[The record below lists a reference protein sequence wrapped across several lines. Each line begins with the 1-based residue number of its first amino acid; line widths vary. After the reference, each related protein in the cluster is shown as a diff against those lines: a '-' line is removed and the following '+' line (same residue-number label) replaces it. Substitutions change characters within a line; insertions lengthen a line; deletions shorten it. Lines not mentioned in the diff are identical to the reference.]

1 MNTNYDFI
9 NEPMKKALFRMF
21 LPMMAGM
28 ILNFAYN
35 IVDSLWVGNMLGD
48 NALAALTS
56 ATPIVTLM
64 FSFGMGITNGMGILL
79 SGQLAK
85 NDKKEEEKIVSSTLI
100 MTLGIAILLVVIL
113 EIFLDD
119 ILLLINI
126 DLEIFVYA
134 KDYLAIYLV
143 GMIPSYI
150 FCHITAMLRCYGN
163 SMFQMISMI
172 ITSLINAVLDPILI
186 KMIGFHGA
194 AIATVFSQFVSLILV
209 MLYCKKKAYFKLN
222 IYSVKKAY
230 VMPVIRLSGPT
241 VIQQCT
247 PSISSVVLTACV
259 SNFGIVA
266 MAGYGIVNKLDM
278 ILFMP
283 ATCLNMV
290 LTPIIGYCVG
300 GNRKDRASDYLKL
313 SIKFSLI
320 VVSICG
326 AFLLIFAKPVA
337 GVFGCSE
344 EAAVL
349 VQHCIS
355 FLVWGYLFNAVTQ
368 CFMGRI
374 NGCGQPGKGMIITV
388 LNHIIIRIPFSV
400 ILSKTALGLD
410 GIWIT
415 LLVSFVIAF
424 LCAYIIDKRLYRS
437 FSFRKS

>member
-1 MNTNYDFI
+1 MKQNYDFI
-9 NEPMKKALFRMF
+9 NEPTKKALFRMF

-64 FSFGMGITNGMGILL
+64 FSFGMGVTNGMGILL
-79 SGQLAK
+79 SKQLAK
-85 NDKKEEEKIVSSTLI
+85 NEKKEEEKIISSTLI
-100 MTLGIAILLVVIL
+100 MTFALAIVLVLIL
-113 EIFLDD
+113 ELFLSK
-119 ILLLINI
+119 ILLLINT
-126 DLEIFVYA
+126 DASTFSYA
-134 KDYLAIYLV
+134 KDYLTVYLI

-163 SMFQMISMI
+163 SVFQMISMI
-172 ITSLINAVLDPILI
+172 ITSLLNAILDPILI

-209 MLYCKKKAYFKLN
+209 VLYCKKKAYFNLN
-222 IYSVKKAY
+222 LRSVKKEY
-230 VMPVIRLSGPT
+230 FMPVIRLSVPT

-247 PSISSVVLTACV
+247 PSLSSVVLTACV

-283 ATCLNMV
+283 ATCLNMA

-300 GNRKDRASDYLKL
+300 GERKDRASDYLKL
-313 SIKFSLI
+313 SVKFSLI
-320 VVSICG
+320 VVTICG
-326 AFLLIFAKPVA
+326 ALLLLFAKPVA

-344 EAAVL
+344 EAAAL

-374 NGCGQPGKGMIITV
+374 NGYGQPGKGMIITV
-388 LNHIIIRIPFSV
+388 LNHIVIRIPFS
-400 ILSKTALGLD
+400 ILLSKTVLGLD

-415 LLVSFVIAF
+415 LLLSFIVAF
-424 LCAYIIDKRLYRS
+424 LCAYIIDKHITRI
-437 FSFRKS
+437 KVKNN